1 MFFEPSSDFWRLLCQ
16 KIKTTLRL
24 SVILDYASMKPQ
36 TGTKA
41 VFTED
46 QSLWTLEQKA
56 VITFF
61 LNMEGK

>member
-1 MFFEPSSDFWRLLCQ
+1 MFSEPSSNLWRLLCQ
-16 KIKTTLRL
+16 KIKTILRL
-24 SVILDYASMKPQ
+24 GVILNYASMKLQ

-56 VITFF
+56 VSLFF
-61 LNMEGK
+61 LNMEEK